1 MTRRLRHG
9 GDGFIYRNDLVEYA
23 HARWGRIRSLDG
35 FLDTQAVAE
44 LDEHLTSAG
53 EAPPAA

>member
-1 MTRRLRHG
+1 MTRRPRHG

-23 HARWGRIRSLDG
+23 HARRGCIRSLDG
-35 FLDTQAVAE
+35 FLSTQAVAQ
-44 LDEHLTSAG
+44 LDEHLSSAG